1 MLQVLRV
8 HSAGTGLYTFRSAA
22 AFTIQ
27 PNSLLLPFMGFDA
40 TINNVASVVYV
51 MYPLSSPN
59 AIDLTGNNSFY
70 FTTNLNTGNYN
81 FVSPTGYGRGSNILA
96 KMQLDVAIGGVVFF
110 RDQTNFMNRFSNQS
124 LTYINV
130 VLYDEN
136 FDP

>member
-1 MLQVLRV
+1 M
-8 HSAGTGLYTFRSAA
+8 
-22 AFTIQ
+22 
-27 PNSLLLPFMGFDA
+27 
-40 TINNVASVVYV
+40 
-51 MYPLSSPN
+51 
-59 AIDLTGNNSFY
+59 TGNNSFY

-136 FDP
+136 FDPWIPNLLWSCVLEFKFFEEYNGLTHEAIVQNFLNNK